1 MRMFKDHAFLI
12 FLALV
17 AVLIVYAAIDLAGR
31 QIDERIIGTIG
42 VGLAGGLLGF
52 ANKSR

>member
-1 MRMFKDHAFLI
+1 MKLFNDHAFLI

-52 ANKSR
+52 ANKNK